1 MPTSYYL
8 LLKSWSWARATLR
21 FSAEEEGLMAFF
33 AGMRIAMI
41 LDDPFPPDLRVERE
55 AQALLSQGHEVH
67 LLNFNARAKEDR
79 VFDHDG
85 IKVTQVALGKLW
97 YKLSAL
103 AYTLP
108 VYHMK
113 LRGHL
118 RSFLSSGF
126 DAVHIHDLKV
136 ARAVFDVLPAGGRS
150 VLDLHENR
158 PEIMREYPHLKRGL
172 GRWLIS
178 PKVWKRFETRYINA
192 ADGVVVVTEEAAV
205 AYRAQQEIR
214 QENFA
219 VVPNYTPLAFNPN
232 GQPKPMPQQAIK
244 LLYIGDTGERRGIM
258 TALEAMASDPRL
270 AEVELDV
277 LGTSSFQSQLEA
289 YVQDTGLVSRVR
301 FHGWVSPDVFSGFLE
316 ETHIGICP
324 ILRNPH
330 HDTTYA
336 NKVFQYMAYGL
347 PILVSDCPA
356 QVAVVEQ
363 WSCGGVHEAGSAG
376 SFADALCAMTRD
388 ARTFEALSTAGIQ
401 AFQTQLNWESATAE
415 LLGFY
420 ASAAMQ

>member
-1 MPTSYYL
+1 
-8 LLKSWSWARATLR
+8 
-21 FSAEEEGLMAFF
+21 MAFF
-33 AGMRIAMI
+33 ASMRIAMI

-97 YKLSAL
+97 YKLSAQ

-108 VYHMK
+108 FYHMK

-118 RSFLSSGF
+118 RAFLSSGF

-136 ARAVFDVLPAGGRS
+136 ARAVFDALPVGVRS

-158 PEIMREYPHLKRGL
+158 PEIMKEYPHLKRGL

-192 ADGVVVVTEEAAV
+192 ADGVVIVTEEAAV
-205 AYRAQQEIR
+205 AYRDQQAIR
-214 QENFA
+214 QEHFA

-232 GQPKPMPQQAIK
+232 GHPKSMPQQAVK

-258 TALEAMASDPRL
+258 TALEAMASDLRL

-277 LGTSSFQSQLEA
+277 LGTSSFQPQLES
-289 YVQDTGLVSRVR
+289 YVQDMGLVSRVR
-301 FHGWVSPDVFSGFLE
+301 LHGWVSPDVFSAFLE
-316 ETHIGICP
+316 KAHIGICP

-336 NKVFQYMAYGL
+336 NKVFQYLAYGL
-347 PILVSDCPA
+347 PILLSDCPA

-363 WSCGGVHEAGSAG
+363 WSCGGVHEAGSAD
-376 SFADALCAMTRD
+376 SFADALCAMTQD
-388 ARTFEALSTAGIQ
+388 ARTYEALSTAGLQ
-401 AFQTQLNWESATAE
+401 AFQTQLNWESATTE

-420 ASAAMQ
+420 GSLPMQ

>member
-1 MPTSYYL
+1 
-8 LLKSWSWARATLR
+8 
-21 FSAEEEGLMAFF
+21 MAFF
-33 AGMRIAMI
+33 ASMRIAMI

-108 VYHMK
+108 FYHMK

-118 RSFLSSGF
+118 RAFLSSGF

-136 ARAVFDVLPAGGRS
+136 ARAVFDALPVGVRS

-158 PEIMREYPHLKRGL
+158 PEIMKEYPHLKRGL
-172 GRWLIS
+172 GRWLIF

-192 ADGVVVVTEEAAV
+192 ADGVVIVTEEAAV
-205 AYRAQQEIR
+205 AYRDQQAIR
-214 QENFA
+214 QEHFA

-232 GQPKPMPQQAIK
+232 GHPKSMPQQAVK

-258 TALEAMASDPRL
+258 TALEAMASDLRL

-277 LGTSSFQSQLEA
+277 LGTSSFQPQLES
-289 YVQDTGLVSRVR
+289 YVQDMGLVSRVR
-301 FHGWVSPDVFSGFLE
+301 LHGWVSPDVFPAFLE
-316 ETHIGICP
+316 KAHIGICP

-336 NKVFQYMAYGL
+336 NKVFQYLAYGL
-347 PILVSDCPA
+347 PILLSDCPA

-363 WSCGGVHEAGSAG
+363 WSCGGVHEAGSAD
-376 SFADALCAMTRD
+376 SFADALCAMTQD
-388 ARTFEALSTAGIQ
+388 ARTYEALSTAGLQ
-401 AFQTQLNWESATAE
+401 AFQTQLNWESATTE

-420 ASAAMQ
+420 GSLPMQ

>member
-1 MPTSYYL
+1 
-8 LLKSWSWARATLR
+8 
-21 FSAEEEGLMAFF
+21 MAFF
-33 AGMRIAMI
+33 ASMRIAMI

-108 VYHMK
+108 FYHMK

-118 RSFLSSGF
+118 RAFLSSGF

-136 ARAVFDVLPAGGRS
+136 ARAVFDALPVGVRS

-158 PEIMREYPHLKRGL
+158 PEIMKEYPHLKRGL

-192 ADGVVVVTEEAAV
+192 ADGVVIVTEEAAV
-205 AYRAQQEIR
+205 AYRDQQAIR
-214 QENFA
+214 QEHFA

-232 GQPKPMPQQAIK
+232 GHPKSMPHQAVK

-258 TALEAMASDPRL
+258 TALEAMASDLRL

-277 LGTSSFQSQLEA
+277 LGTSSFQPQLES
-289 YVQDTGLVSRVR
+289 YVQDMGLVSRVR
-301 FHGWVSPDVFSGFLE
+301 LHGWVSPDVFPAFLE
-316 ETHIGICP
+316 KAHIGICP

-336 NKVFQYMAYGL
+336 NKVFQYLAYGL
-347 PILVSDCPA
+347 PILLSDCPA

-363 WSCGGVHEAGSAG
+363 WSCGGVHEAGSAD
-376 SFADALCAMTRD
+376 SFADALCAMTQD
-388 ARTFEALSTAGIQ
+388 ARTYEALSTAGLQ
-401 AFQTQLNWESATAE
+401 AFQTQLNWESATTE

-420 ASAAMQ
+420 GSLPMQ

>member
-1 MPTSYYL
+1 
-8 LLKSWSWARATLR
+8 
-21 FSAEEEGLMAFF
+21 MAFF
-33 AGMRIAMI
+33 ASMRIAMI

-55 AQALLSQGHEVH
+55 AQALLSQGHEIH

-85 IKVTQVALGKLW
+85 IKVTQVALGQFW

-108 VYHMK
+108 FYHLK

-118 RSFLSSGF
+118 RAFLSSGF

-136 ARAVFDVLPAGGRS
+136 ARAVFDVLPAGVRS

-158 PEIMREYPHLKRGL
+158 PEIMKEYPHLKRGL

-178 PKVWKRFETRYINA
+178 PKVWKRFETRFINA

-205 AYRAQQEIR
+205 AYQDQRAIR
-214 QENFA
+214 QEHFA

-232 GQPKPMPQQAIK
+232 GHPKSMPQHAVK

-258 TALEAMASDPRL
+258 TALEAMASDSRL

-277 LGTSSFQSQLEA
+277 LGTSSFQPQLES
-289 YVQDTGLVSRVR
+289 YVQDKGLESRVR
-301 FHGWVSPDVFSGFLE
+301 FHGWVSPDVFSAFLE
-316 ETHIGICP
+316 KTDIGICP

-336 NKVFQYMAYGL
+336 NKVFQYLAYGL

-363 WSCGGVHEAGSAG
+363 WACGGVHEAGSAE
-376 SFADALCAMTRD
+376 SFADALCAMTR
-388 ARTFEALSTAGIQ
+388 ASHTYEALSTAGLH
-401 AFQTQLNWESATAE
+401 AFQTQLNWESATTE

-420 ASAAMQ
+420 ASHPMQ

>member
-1 MPTSYYL
+1 
-8 LLKSWSWARATLR
+8 
-21 FSAEEEGLMAFF
+21 MAFF
-33 AGMRIAMI
+33 ASMRIAMI

-67 LLNFNARAKEDR
+67 LLNFNARAKEDC

-108 VYHMK
+108 FYHMK

-118 RSFLSSGF
+118 RAFLSSGF

-136 ARAVFDVLPAGGRS
+136 ARAVFDALPVGVRS

-158 PEIMREYPHLKRGL
+158 PEIMKEYPHLKRGL

-192 ADGVVVVTEEAAV
+192 ADGVVIVTEEAAV
-205 AYRAQQEIR
+205 AYRDQQAIR
-214 QENFA
+214 QEHFA

-232 GQPKPMPQQAIK
+232 GHPKSMPQQAVK

-258 TALEAMASDPRL
+258 TALEAMASDLRL

-277 LGTSSFQSQLEA
+277 LGTSSFQPQLES
-289 YVQDTGLVSRVR
+289 YVQDMGLVSRVR
-301 FHGWVSPDVFSGFLE
+301 LHGWVSPDVFSAFLE
-316 ETHIGICP
+316 KAHIGICP

-336 NKVFQYMAYGL
+336 NKVFQYLAYGL
-347 PILVSDCPA
+347 PILLSDCPA

-363 WSCGGVHEAGSAG
+363 WSCGGVHEAGSAD
-376 SFADALCAMTRD
+376 SFADALCAMTQD
-388 ARTFEALSTAGIQ
+388 ARTYEALSTAGLQ
-401 AFQTQLNWESATAE
+401 AFQTQLNWESATTE

-420 ASAAMQ
+420 GSLPMQ

>member
-1 MPTSYYL
+1 
-8 LLKSWSWARATLR
+8 
-21 FSAEEEGLMAFF
+21 MAFF
-33 AGMRIAMI
+33 ASMRIAMI

-67 LLNFNARAKEDR
+67 LLNFNARAKEDC

-108 VYHMK
+108 FYHMK

-118 RSFLSSGF
+118 RAFLSSGF

-136 ARAVFDVLPAGGRS
+136 ARAVFDALPVGVRS

-158 PEIMREYPHLKRGL
+158 PEIMKEYPHLKRGL

-192 ADGVVVVTEEAAV
+192 ADGVVIVTEEAAV
-205 AYRAQQEIR
+205 AYRDQQAIR
-214 QENFA
+214 QEHFA

-232 GQPKPMPQQAIK
+232 GHPKSMPQQAVK

-258 TALEAMASDPRL
+258 TALEAMASDLRL

-277 LGTSSFQSQLEA
+277 LGTSSFQPQLES
-289 YVQDTGLVSRVR
+289 YVQDMGLVSRVR
-301 FHGWVSPDVFSGFLE
+301 LHGWVSPDVFPAFLE
-316 ETHIGICP
+316 KAHIGICP

-336 NKVFQYMAYGL
+336 NKVFQYLAYGL
-347 PILVSDCPA
+347 PILLSDCPA

-363 WSCGGVHEAGSAG
+363 WSCGGVHEAGSAD
-376 SFADALCAMTRD
+376 SFADALCAMTQD
-388 ARTFEALSTAGIQ
+388 ARTYEALSTAGLQ
-401 AFQTQLNWESATAE
+401 AFQTQLNWESATTE

-420 ASAAMQ
+420 GSLPMQ

>member
-1 MPTSYYL
+1 
-8 LLKSWSWARATLR
+8 
-21 FSAEEEGLMAFF
+21 MAFF
-33 AGMRIAMI
+33 ASMRIAMI

-108 VYHMK
+108 FYHMK

-118 RSFLSSGF
+118 RAFLSSGF

-136 ARAVFDVLPAGGRS
+136 ARAVFDALPVGVRS

-158 PEIMREYPHLKRGL
+158 PEIMKEYPHLKRGL

-192 ADGVVVVTEEAAV
+192 ADGVVIVTEEAAV
-205 AYRAQQEIR
+205 AYRDQQAIR
-214 QENFA
+214 QEHFA

-232 GQPKPMPQQAIK
+232 GHPKSMPQQAVR

-258 TALEAMASDPRL
+258 TALEAMASDLRL

-277 LGTSSFQSQLEA
+277 LGTSSFQLQLES
-289 YVQDTGLVSRVR
+289 YVQDMGLVSRVR
-301 FHGWVSPDVFSGFLE
+301 LHGWVSPDVFSAFLE
-316 ETHIGICP
+316 KAHIGICP

-336 NKVFQYMAYGL
+336 NKVFQYLAYGL
-347 PILVSDCPA
+347 PILLSDCPA

-363 WSCGGVHEAGSAG
+363 WSCGGVHEAGSAD
-376 SFADALCAMTRD
+376 SFADALCAMTQD
-388 ARTFEALSTAGIQ
+388 ARTYEALSTAGLQ
-401 AFQTQLNWESATAE
+401 AFQTQLNWESATTE

-420 ASAAMQ
+420 GSLPMQ

>member
-1 MPTSYYL
+1 
-8 LLKSWSWARATLR
+8 
-21 FSAEEEGLMAFF
+21 
-33 AGMRIAMI
+33 MRIAMI

-67 LLNFNARAKEDR
+67 LLNFNARAKEDC

-97 YKLSAL
+97 YKLSAQ

-108 VYHMK
+108 FYHMK

-118 RSFLSSGF
+118 RAFLSSGF

-136 ARAVFDVLPAGGRS
+136 ARAVFDALPVGVRS

-158 PEIMREYPHLKRGL
+158 PEIMKEYPHLKRGL

-192 ADGVVVVTEEAAV
+192 ADGVVIVTEEAAV
-205 AYRAQQEIR
+205 AYRDQQAIR
-214 QENFA
+214 QEHFA

-232 GQPKPMPQQAIK
+232 GHPKSMPQQAVK

-258 TALEAMASDPRL
+258 TALEAMASDLRL

-277 LGTSSFQSQLEA
+277 LGTSSFQPQLES
-289 YVQDTGLVSRVR
+289 YVQDMGLVSRVR
-301 FHGWVSPDVFSGFLE
+301 LHGWVSPDVFSAFLE
-316 ETHIGICP
+316 KAHIGICP

-336 NKVFQYMAYGL
+336 NKVFQYLAYGL
-347 PILVSDCPA
+347 PILLSDCPA

-363 WSCGGVHEAGSAG
+363 WSCGGVHEAGSAD
-376 SFADALCAMTRD
+376 SFADALCAMTQD
-388 ARTFEALSTAGIQ
+388 ARTYEALSTAGLQ
-401 AFQTQLNWESATAE
+401 AFQTQLNWESATTE

-420 ASAAMQ
+420 GSLPMQ

>member
-1 MPTSYYL
+1 VVVEL
-8 LLKSWSWARATLR
+8 I
-21 FSAEEEGLMAFF
+21 AFF

-55 AQALLSQGHEVH
+55 AHALMSQGHEVH
-67 LLNFNARAKEDR
+67 LLNFNVRNEQDR

-85 IKVTQVALGKLW
+85 IRVTQVALGNVW

-108 VYHMK
+108 FYHWK
-113 LRGHL
+113 LRGQIRH
-118 RSFLSSGF
+118 FLSSGF
-126 DAVHIHDLKV
+126 DAVHVHDLKV
-136 ARAVFDVLPAGGRS
+136 ARAVFYARPKGVRI

-158 PEIMREYPHLKRGL
+158 PEIMKEYPHLKKGL

-178 PKVWKRFETRYINA
+178 PRRWQQFETRYINA
-192 ADGVVVVTEEAAV
+192 ADGVIVVTEEAAES
-205 AYRAQQEIR
+205 YRIRPEIR
-214 QENFA
+214 QVHFA

-232 GQPKPMPQQAIK
+232 GQPKNRPNHAVK

-258 TALEAMASDPRL
+258 TALEAMAQDDRL
-270 AEVELDV
+270 SAVELHI
-277 LGTSSFQSQLEA
+277 LGTSSFQPALQSFATEI
-289 YVQDTGLVSRVR
+289 GLAKRVH
-301 FHGWVSPDVFSGFLE
+301 FHGWVSPDGFPRFLE
-316 ETHIGICP
+316 DTHIGICP

-336 NKVFQYMAYGL
+336 NKVFQYLAYGL

-356 QVAVVEQ
+356 QVAVVEK
-363 WSCGGVHEAGSAG
+363 WSCGGVHAAGSAA
-376 SFADALCAMTRD
+376 SFADALCAIT
-388 ARTFEALSTAGIQ
+388 AEPSVFEAISKAGIK
-401 AFQTQLNWESATAE
+401 AFQTQLNWEAATSA

-420 ASAAMQ
+420 ESELVH

>member
-1 MPTSYYL
+1 
-8 LLKSWSWARATLR
+8 
-21 FSAEEEGLMAFF
+21 MAFF
-33 AGMRIAMI
+33 ASMRIAMI

-67 LLNFNARAKEDR
+67 LLNFNARAKEDC

-108 VYHMK
+108 FYHMK

-118 RSFLSSGF
+118 RAFLSSGF

-136 ARAVFDVLPAGGRS
+136 ARAVFDALPVGVRS

-158 PEIMREYPHLKRGL
+158 PEIMKEYPHLKRGL

-192 ADGVVVVTEEAAV
+192 ADGVVIVTEEAAV
-205 AYRAQQEIR
+205 AYRDQQAIR
-214 QENFA
+214 QEHFA

-232 GQPKPMPQQAIK
+232 GHPKSMPHQAVK

-258 TALEAMASDPRL
+258 TALEAMASDLRL

-277 LGTSSFQSQLEA
+277 LGTSSFQPQLES
-289 YVQDTGLVSRVR
+289 YVQDMGLVSRVR
-301 FHGWVSPDVFSGFLE
+301 LHGWVSPDVFPAFLE
-316 ETHIGICP
+316 KAHIGICP

-336 NKVFQYMAYGL
+336 NKVFQYLAYGL
-347 PILVSDCPA
+347 PILLSDCPA

-363 WSCGGVHEAGSAG
+363 WSCGGVHEAGSAD
-376 SFADALCAMTRD
+376 SFADALCAMTQD
-388 ARTFEALSTAGIQ
+388 ARTYEALSTAGLQ
-401 AFQTQLNWESATAE
+401 AFQTQLNWESATTE

-420 ASAAMQ
+420 GSLPMQ

>member
-1 MPTSYYL
+1 
-8 LLKSWSWARATLR
+8 
-21 FSAEEEGLMAFF
+21 MAFF
-33 AGMRIAMI
+33 ASMRIAMI

-108 VYHMK
+108 FYHMK

-118 RSFLSSGF
+118 RAFLSSGF

-136 ARAVFDVLPAGGRS
+136 ARAVFDVLPAGVRS

-158 PEIMREYPHLKRGL
+158 PEIMKEYPHLKRGL

-192 ADGVVVVTEEAAV
+192 AYGVVVVTEEAAV

-232 GQPKPMPQQAIK
+232 GQPKRMPLQAIK

-277 LGTSSFQSQLEA
+277 LGTSSFQPQLES
-289 YVQDTGLVSRVR
+289 YVQDMGLVSRVR
-301 FHGWVSPDVFSGFLE
+301 LHGWVSPDVFSAFLE
-316 ETHIGICP
+316 KAHIGICP

-336 NKVFQYMAYGL
+336 NKVFQY
-347 PILVSDCPA
+347 LVS
-356 QVAVVEQ
+356 
-363 WSCGGVHEAGSAG
+363 
-376 SFADALCAMTRD
+376 L
-388 ARTFEALSTAGIQ
+388 
-401 AFQTQLNWESATAE
+401 
-415 LLGFY
+415 
-420 ASAAMQ
+420 

>member
-1 MPTSYYL
+1 
-8 LLKSWSWARATLR
+8 
-21 FSAEEEGLMAFF
+21 MAFF
-33 AGMRIAMI
+33 ASMRIAMI

-67 LLNFNARAKEDR
+67 LLNFNARAKEDC

-108 VYHMK
+108 FYHMK

-118 RSFLSSGF
+118 RAFLSSGF

-136 ARAVFDVLPAGGRS
+136 ARAVFDALPVGVRS

-158 PEIMREYPHLKRGL
+158 PEIMKEYPHLKRGL

-192 ADGVVVVTEEAAV
+192 ADGVVIVTEEAAV
-205 AYRAQQEIR
+205 AYRDQQAIR
-214 QENFA
+214 QEHFA

-232 GQPKPMPQQAIK
+232 GHPKSMPQQAVK

-258 TALEAMASDPRL
+258 TALEAMASDLRL

-277 LGTSSFQSQLEA
+277 LGTSSFQPQLES
-289 YVQDTGLVSRVR
+289 YVQDMGLVSRVR
-301 FHGWVSPDVFSGFLE
+301 LHGWVSPDVFSAFLE
-316 ETHIGICP
+316 KAHIGICP

-336 NKVFQYMAYGL
+336 NKVFQYLAYGL
-347 PILVSDCPA
+347 PILLSDCPA

-363 WSCGGVHEAGSAG
+363 WSCGGVHEAGSAD
-376 SFADALCAMTRD
+376 SFADALCAMTQD
-388 ARTFEALSTAGIQ
+388 ARTYESLSTAGLQ
-401 AFQTQLNWESATAE
+401 AFQTQLNWESATTE

-420 ASAAMQ
+420 GSLPMQ